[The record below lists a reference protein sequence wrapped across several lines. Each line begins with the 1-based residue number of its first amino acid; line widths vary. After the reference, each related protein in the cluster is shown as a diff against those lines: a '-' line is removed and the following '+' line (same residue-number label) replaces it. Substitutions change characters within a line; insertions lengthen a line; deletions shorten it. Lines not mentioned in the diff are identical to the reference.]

1 MKIKQNVHTIMVK
14 ENAIEKIL
22 QTAGLKIRYN
32 IWKYRRKYCGVPIG
46 SVSHKVI
53 HYTKCSKLC

>member
-1 MKIKQNVHTIMVK
+1 MVK